1 MTEHPQDQPSYGQ
14 QPQQPSYGRPGEP
27 LPPYNQQ
34 APSYPSGQPAPPMGA
49 PGQAYGYQ
57 AQPPVSPGDARM
69 WSVFAHLG
77 PILLSFLVPVVI
89 YLVYKDRD
97 PFIRR
102 HAAQA
107 MNFHLTIFIIYIVSF
122 PLMLV
127 IIGFFTFIL
136 AMGCS
141 LLFSII
147 AAVTANEGRE
157 YTYPLTPRMIT

>member
-1 MTEHPQDQPSYGQ
+1 MEPEPTRQGEIVTEHPQDQPSYGQ
-14 QPQQPSYGRPGEP
+14 QPQQSAYGQQPQQPG
-27 LPPYNQQ
+27 
-34 APSYPSGQPAPPMGA
+34 
-49 PGQAYGYQ
+49 PGPAYGYR

-107 MNFHLTIFIIYIVSF
+107 MNFHITIFIIYIVSF